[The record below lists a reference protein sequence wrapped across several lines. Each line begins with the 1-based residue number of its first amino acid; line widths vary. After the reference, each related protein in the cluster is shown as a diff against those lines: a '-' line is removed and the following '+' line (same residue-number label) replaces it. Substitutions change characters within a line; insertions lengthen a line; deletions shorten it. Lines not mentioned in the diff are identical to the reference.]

1 MAGNR
6 YAELAFT
13 ESVRAEQAR
22 LGSRAAYERQES
34 GDTKNDRLGPDE
46 AAFIGAQDHFFIAT
60 VGETGYPYV
69 QHRGGK
75 PGVLQVLDANTVAF
89 ADLRGNRQYVTVGNL
104 RRNDRVSLFLLDQ
117 GSQAR
122 LKLLGR
128 ARIVEAGEGPEAAAL
143 LARLAVE
150 TSVKVERA
158 IVVQVE
164 AFDWNCSKHIVPR
177 YTAAEVEAVVVPM
190 RQRIRDLE
198 EAARAKPR

>member
-1 MAGNR
+1 MCSSD
-6 YAELAFT
+6 L
-13 ESVRAEQAR
+13 
-22 LGSRAAYERQES
+22 
-34 GDTKNDRLGPDE
+34 
-46 AAFIGAQDHFFIAT
+46 
-60 VGETGYPYV
+60 
-69 QHRGGK
+69 

-117 GSQAR
+117 GAQAR

-158 IVVQVE
+158 LVVQVD

-177 YTAAEVEAVVVPM
+177 YTAADVEAVVAPM
-190 RQRIRDLE
+190 RQRIWDLE
-198 EAARAKPR
+198 EAARGRRQS